1 MPCDFIAFWLEINL
15 EHFFGVCFGCERI
28 GEMSFVIN
36 TFLSLLLP
44 STGWHHIAI
53 AIAMQLIRFQRKISE
68 NHIAIY
74 LLISTTFCEL
84 QHNRN
89 ASPVATTYVIP
100 FMWVTNIKPET
111 SHRPQWKKNDW
122 QQSRRKETNS
132 ELRKVENRLG
142 IQNNCAGINLRPIEL
157 CLRHLYCTQY
167 TDTRIN
173 AGRLTIT

>member
-68 NHIAIY
+68 NHIALY
-74 LLISTTFCEL
+74 SLISTTFCEL

-89 ASPVATTYVIP
+89 ALPVATTCVIP
-100 FMWVTNIKPET
+100 FMCVTNIKSKT
-111 SHRPQWKKNDW
+111 RHWPQWKKNDCNDQCADRVLSLATEPPKRDKFW
-122 QQSRRKETNS
+122 IEKGRESFGNS
-132 ELRKVENRLG
+132 K
-142 IQNNCAGINLRPIEL
+142 
-157 CLRHLYCTQY
+157 
-167 TDTRIN
+167 
-173 AGRLTIT
+173 